1 MNNYLNKRFFLS
13 LVNCRTNAHSH
24 LHNCYPAVTSIRPPI
39 SDPPEVIALRKKSA
53 LRVTLSRDNV
63 FRIVWQTAR
72 RPIVA
77 MLCATWKRKRHNLIN
92 DDNPHPRS
100 IAQFSIS

>member
-1 MNNYLNKRFFLS
+1 MPRLRQPDL
-13 LVNCRTNAHSH
+13 
-24 LHNCYPAVTSIRPPI
+24 I
-39 SDPPEVIALRKKSA
+39 SDSPEVIALRKKSA

-72 RPIVA
+72 RPIAA
-77 MLCATWKRKRHNLIN
+77 MLRATWKRKRHNLIN

-100 IAQFSIS
+100 IADSLSRR